1 MKSSALRRE
10 KKDDSATP
18 SLVAHYQYLRT
29 DEHARN
35 MKKGAIAGMIG
46 GLVGTIVMTAFQ
58 NGWSKAS
65 ESLRGNSNQ
74 QVQRSEQQNG
84 QESEDAA
91 MKLAGKLGEALG
103 HPLAHEQRKKL
114 GPVVDYSFGTAQG
127 ALYGAVTELAGVRG
141 GLLAGVS
148 FGAALFVFAD
158 EIGVSALG
166 LAGKPSDY
174 PLSSHAYALASH
186 LVYGVTT
193 EIARRGLRAAL

>member
-1 MKSSALRRE
+1 MKSAALRRA
-10 KKDDSATP
+10 KKDDSETP
-18 SLVAHYQYLRT
+18 TLVTHYRDLKT
-29 DEHARN
+29 DEPARN
-35 MKKGAIAGMIG
+35 MKKGAIAGMVG
-46 GLVGTIVMTAFQ
+46 GLIGTIVMTAFQ

-65 ESLRGNSNQ
+65 QSLRGNSNQ
-74 QVQRSEQQNG
+74 QLQRSEQQNG
-84 QESEDAA
+84 QESEDAP
-91 MKLAGKLGEALG
+91 MKAAGKLGEALG
-103 HPLAHEQRKKL
+103 LHLSHEQRKKL

-148 FGAALFVFAD
+148 LGAALFVFAD
-158 EIGVSALG
+158 EIGTSALG
-166 LAGKPSDY
+166 LSGKPSDY

>member
-1 MKSSALRRE
+1 MKSAALRHP
-10 KKDDSATP
+10 KKDDSTPP
-18 SLVAHYQYLRT
+18 SLVTHYRDIST
-29 DEHARN
+29 DEHIRN
-35 MKKGAIAGMIG
+35 MKKGAIAGLVG

-65 ESLRGNSNQ
+65 QALKANHQ
-74 QVQRSEQQNG
+74 QDQASQQPSG
-84 QESEDAA
+84 QESEDAT
-91 MKLAGKLGEALG
+91 MKVAGKLSEAVG
-103 HPLAHEQRKKL
+103 HPLSHEQRKKF
-114 GPVVDYSFGTAQG
+114 GPLVHYAFGTAQG
-127 ALYGAVTELAGVRG
+127 ALYGAVTELTGVRG

-158 EIGVSALG
+158 EIGTSALG
-166 LAGKPSDY
+166 LSGKPTDY